1 MTEVVRRGEAIRAA
15 VDAARRA
22 GRTVGLVPTMGAL
35 HEGHLSLV
43 RAAREE
49 CDLVVASVFV
59 NPTQFAEGEDYDR
72 YPRDLEADRA
82 TLAAAGCDLLFAPS
96 VEAMYPAGSETFVDV
111 GVAATVFEGAARPTH
126 FRGVATIVLKLLNVA
141 PADRAYF
148 GRKDYQQTVV
158 VRQMVRD
165 LMLPV
170 AIRVCPL
177 VRDQDGLALSSR
189 NARLTPAERERALA
203 LSRGLRLAKD
213 CFAAGERDAAV
224 LRRVV
229 ADTLAAAD
237 LEPDYIA
244 LLREG
249 TLEEVEHVAGATVI
263 TVAARVGETR
273 LLDNTVVG

>member
-43 RAAREE
+43 RAARGE

-72 YPRDLEADRA
+72 YPRDLEADQA

-126 FRGVATIVLKLLNVA
+126 
-141 PADRAYF
+141 
-148 GRKDYQQTVV
+148 
-158 VRQMVRD
+158 
-165 LMLPV
+165 
-170 AIRVCPL
+170 
-177 VRDQDGLALSSR
+177 
-189 NARLTPAERERALA
+189 
-203 LSRGLRLAKD
+203 
-213 CFAAGERDAAV
+213 
-224 LRRVV
+224 
-229 ADTLAAAD
+229 
-237 LEPDYIA
+237 
-244 LLREG
+244 
-249 TLEEVEHVAGATVI
+249 
-263 TVAARVGETR
+263 
-273 LLDNTVVG
+273 